1 MEIMLTGIGKTG
13 MSFIEDGLK
22 EYESRLKRYVPFRME
37 WIKDVKG
44 AGRIPEERQ
53 KELEGEEFVK
63 NINPGDYVAILDEKG
78 KEFTSR
84 QFADWLQKRMVAGG
98 KRLLFLIGGPYGFS
112 DAIYERAD
120 EKLSLSKMTFN
131 HEMVRLFFIEQLYRS
146 MTILRNEPYHHD

>member
-1 MEIMLTGIGKTG
+1 MLTGIGKTG